1 MCQSECGKHHG
12 DTHLDLWG
20 CEARLDLRM
29 RHRGRIQAALMGVL
43 RKGTLGADWARGS
56 DEELYQ
62 SYQSWKQRVE
72 DMSNKGV

>member
-1 MCQSECGKHHG
+1 
-12 DTHLDLWG
+12 
-20 CEARLDLRM
+20 
-29 RHRGRIQAALMGVL
+29 MGVL